1 MNNIIFKVNLRKE
14 NIFLLRLGEIFSSFE
29 YPVSRSSSH
38 NICNKIKI
46 SESSGKIS
54 GFRGSQLAGIK
65 LIKSYNDSLF
75 LRDILLILQ
84 LTQLVDAVHHE

>member
-29 YPVSRSSSH
+29 SPVSRSSSH
-38 NICNKIKI
+38 NICNKI